1 MNKKI
6 KMTEDKKRDMFQ
18 MFEEKFK
25 GREIAELIG
34 CNESTVYA
42 YKKEWRRLKAL
53 GEVPEVSKET
63 ETKQEVPEGLEH
75 SDYAKAYLKND
86 PAVVHS
92 SFEIQRNVRIR
103 SNKTGILYEMDV
115 TAGDQKMAITLADGQ
130 KLEIE
135 LGVFERFVDEGVD
148 VFLEMKRGA

>member
-1 MNKKI
+1 MKQKI
-6 KMTEDKKRDMFQ
+6 RMTEDKKRDMFQ

-25 GREIAELIG
+25 NREVAELIG
-34 CNESTVYA
+34 CSEATVYD

-63 ETKQEVPEGLEH
+63 ETEQEVPEGLEH

-115 TAGDQKMAITLADGQ
+115 SSGDRKMAITLADGQ

-135 LGVFERFVDEGVD
+135 LGMFERFVDEGVD
-148 VFLEMKRGA
+148 VYLEMKRGA